1 MEDSEKESLIAKERI
16 EGHRNS
22 LNGDPD
28 DDENVAVI
36 CGNQPNPNEPLA
48 SSEIETIDEDRENPS
63 LQTSGNCS
71 AAQFHGATSKTSK
84 AIWIVGATIAILAP
98 PCIVSFLD
106 RVSDNS
112 EKEMYVAIVL
122 IVSHLFG
129 ALPVAILGKIRPKGE
144 RIECFNRRGI
154 SFLKMKLISMY
165 FFGTCYFLHCGLYI
179 WKHILEHVNREL
191 GIICNDCYP
200 RI

>member
-1 MEDSEKESLIAKERI
+1 MFY
-16 EGHRNS
+16 
-22 LNGDPD
+22 
-28 DDENVAVI
+28 NVDF
-36 CGNQPNPNEPLA
+36 LYF
-48 SSEIETIDEDRENPS
+48 S
-63 LQTSGNCS
+63 
-71 AAQFHGATSKTSK
+71 
-84 AIWIVGATIAILAP
+84 AILAP

-165 FFGTCYFLHCGLYI
+165 FFWNVLFSSLWVIHMETHFRACEQRTWYHML
-179 WKHILEHVNREL
+179 
-191 GIICNDCYP
+191 CNDCYP